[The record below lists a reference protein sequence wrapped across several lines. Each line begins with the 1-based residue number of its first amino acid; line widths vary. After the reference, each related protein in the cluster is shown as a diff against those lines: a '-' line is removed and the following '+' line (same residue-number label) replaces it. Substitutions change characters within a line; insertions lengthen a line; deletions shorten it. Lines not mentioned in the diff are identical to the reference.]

1 MAKSLREIKRERPS
15 APERVDRMKRA
26 LLLENAL
33 QELRERRGARQ
44 SAVAQR
50 LGTSRPNV
58 SRIEQE
64 ADIRLSTLARY
75 VEALG
80 GNLEIRAVFDDETV
94 RLVGSD
100 SDSAADQNAG

>member
-1 MAKSLREIKRERPS
+1 MAKSLREIKRRRPPD
-15 APERVDRMKRA
+15 PERVERIKRA

-33 QELRERRGARQ
+33 HELRERRGASQ
-44 SAVAQR
+44 AAVAQR

-80 GNLEIRAVFDDETV
+80 GSLEIRAVFDNESV
-94 RLVGSD
+94 SLVGPD
-100 SDSAADQNAG
+100 RDGAPGENAD

>member
-1 MAKSLREIKRERPS
+1 MARSLRDIKSRRPPD
-15 APERVDRMKRA
+15 PERVERIKRA

-33 QELRERRGARQ
+33 HELRRRRGASQ
-44 SAVAQR
+44 AAVAEL

-64 ADIRLSTLARY
+64 ADVRVSTLARY

-80 GNLEIRAVFDDETV
+80 GSLEIRAVFDDESV
-94 RLVGSD
+94 RLVGPD
-100 SDSAADQNAG
+100 RDEAPRRPVG

>member
-1 MAKSLREIKRERPS
+1 MGKSLREIKRERPS
-15 APERVDRMKRA
+15 DPERVDRIKRA

-33 QELRERRGARQ
+33 QALRERRGARQ
-44 SAVAQR
+44 SAVARR

-80 GNLEIRAVFDDETV
+80 GDLEIRAVFDDESV
-94 RLVGSD
+94 RLVGPD
-100 SDSAADQNAG
+100 RESAPGDTAG

>member
-1 MAKSLREIKRERPS
+1 MTKSLREVKRRRP
-15 APERVDRMKRA
+15 PDQERVERIKRA

-33 QELRERRGARQ
+33 HELRERRGASQ
-44 SAVAQR
+44 TALAQR

-80 GNLEIRAVFDDETV
+80 GNLEIRARFEDESV
-94 RLVGSD
+94 LLVGRD
-100 SDSAADQNAG
+100 RDAAPGDDAA

>member
-1 MAKSLREIKRERPS
+1 MAKSLREIERRRAPD
-15 APERVDRMKRA
+15 PERVERIKRA

-33 QELRERRGARQ
+33 HELRQRRGASQ
-44 SAVAQR
+44 TALAQR

-80 GNLEIRAVFDDETV
+80 GDLEIRAVFDDETV
-94 RLVGSD
+94 RLVGRD
-100 SDSAADQNAG
+100 REAAPGEKSA

>member
-1 MAKSLREIKRERPS
+1 MGKSLREIKRERPS
-15 APERVDRMKRA
+15 DPERVDRIKRA

-33 QELRERRGARQ
+33 QALRERRGARQ
-44 SAVAQR
+44 SAVARR

-80 GNLEIRAVFDDETV
+80 GDLEIRAVFDDESV
-94 RLVGSD
+94 RLVGPD
-100 SDSAADQNAG
+100 RESAPGETAG

>member
-1 MAKSLREIKRERPS
+1 MAKSLRQIKRERPPDP
-15 APERVDRMKRA
+15 ARVDRMKRA
-26 LLLENAL
+26 LLLDNAL
-33 QELRERRGARQ
+33 HELRERRGVRQ
-44 SAVAQR
+44 SAVAHG

-80 GNLEIRAVFDDETV
+80 GNLEIRAVFDDESV
-94 RLVGSD
+94 PLVGPD
-100 SDSAADQNAG
+100 RDSAPGENTA